1 MNAPMRSSQLRRT
14 SALPRA
20 MKFFLRVLESLRKGS
35 LILSLPDG
43 SVRHYGGAEQGTS
56 AALSIH
62 DDRFAAA
69 VLRNAEIGLAEA
81 YRDGWCTT
89 PDLTK
94 LLMLAIEN
102 EAALN
107 RIFYANPVLNIVY
120 RAAHWLRANTR
131 RGSRRNI
138 AAHYDLSNDFYGQ
151 WLDPTMSYS
160 SAMFSGDATADLK
173 FAQEVKYQ
181 RIIDRLGISH
191 THHVLEI
198 GCGWGGFAE
207 YAARH
212 AGAKVTGITISQA
225 QLDYGLDR
233 IQRAGL
239 TDRVELKFCDYRDV
253 TGEYDR
259 IVSIEMFEAV
269 GERYWAD
276 FFAVVTARLKSKG
289 RALVQTITIADELFA
304 QYRLRV
310 DFIQRYIFPGG
321 MLPSPSRF
329 TAEVKRAGL
338 AVLAQHNFGRDYA
351 DTLRRWRR
359 QFAQK
364 GTELDALGFDGAF
377 QRLWQFY
384 FCYCE
389 AGFDTA
395 RTDVMQIE
403 LGRDFGA

>member
-1 MNAPMRSSQLRRT
+1 MNAPMRSSQLRRI
-14 SALPRA
+14 SVVPRA
-20 MKFFLRVLESLRKGS
+20 MKFFLRLLESLSKGS

>member
-1 MNAPMRSSQLRRT
+1 MNAPMRSSQLRRI
-14 SALPRA
+14 SVVPRA
-20 MKFFLRVLESLRKGS
+20 MKFFLRLLESLSKGS

-43 SVRHYGGAEQGTS
+43 SVRHYGGPEHGTS
-56 AALSIH
+56 AALRIH

-107 RIFYANPVLNIVY
+107 RIFYANPVLNIAY

-212 AGAKVTGITISQA
+212 AGAKVTGITISHA

-233 IQRAGL
+233 IRRAGL

-389 AGFDTA
+389 AGFDSA

>member
-1 MNAPMRSSQLRRT
+1 MNAPMRSSQLRRI
-14 SALPRA
+14 SVVPRA
-20 MKFFLRVLESLRKGS
+20 MKFFLRLLESLSKGS

-364 GTELDALGFDGAF
+364 GMELDALGFDK
-377 QRLWQFY
+377 
-384 FCYCE
+384 
-389 AGFDTA
+389 
-395 RTDVMQIE
+395 
-403 LGRDFGA
+403 

>member
-1 MNAPMRSSQLRRT
+1 MNAPMRSSQLRRI
-14 SALPRA
+14 SVVPRA
-20 MKFFLRVLESLRKGS
+20 MKFFLRLLESLSKGS

-138 AAHYDLSNDFYGQ
+138 AAHYDLGNDFYGQ

>member
-1 MNAPMRSSQLRRT
+1 MNAPMRSSQLRRI
-14 SALPRA
+14 SVVPRA
-20 MKFFLRVLESLRKGS
+20 MKFFLRLLESLSKGS

-43 SVRHYGGAEQGTS
+43 SVRHYGGSEHGTS

-107 RIFYANPVLNIVY
+107 RIFYANPVLSIAY

-329 TAEVKRAGL
+329 TTEVKRAGL

-389 AGFDTA
+389 AGFDSA

>member
-1 MNAPMRSSQLRRT
+1 MNAPMRSSQLRRI
-14 SALPRA
+14 SVVPRA
-20 MKFFLRVLESLRKGS
+20 MKFFLRVLESLSKGS

-389 AGFDTA
+389 AGFDSA

>member
-1 MNAPMRSSQLRRT
+1 MNAPMRSSQLRRI
-14 SALPRA
+14 SVVPRA
-20 MKFFLRVLESLRKGS
+20 MKFFLRVLESLSKGS
-35 LILSLPDG
+35 LILSLPNG
-43 SVRHYGGAEQGTS
+43 SVRRYAGAEHGTS
-56 AALSIH
+56 AALNIH
-62 DDRFAAA
+62 DNRFAAA

-94 LLMLAIEN
+94 LLTLAIEN

-107 RIFYANPVLNIVY
+107 RIFYANPVLNIAY

-138 AAHYDLSNDFYGQ
+138 AAHYDLSNDFYAQ

-173 FAQEVKYQ
+173 FAQELKYQ

-225 QLDYGLDR
+225 QLDYGLAR
-233 IQRAGL
+233 IHRAGL

-253 TGEYDR
+253 TGKYDR

-321 MLPSPSRF
+321 MLPSSSRF

-364 GTELDALGFDGAF
+364 GAQLDALGFDSAF

-389 AGFDTA
+389 AGFDSA

-403 LGRDFGA
+403 LGRDHGA

>member
-107 RIFYANPVLNIVY
+107 RIFYANPVLNIGY

-389 AGFDTA
+389 AGFDSA

>member
-1 MNAPMRSSQLRRT
+1 MNAPMRSSQLRRI
-14 SALPRA
+14 SVVPRA
-20 MKFFLRVLESLRKGS
+20 MKFFLRLLESLSKGS

-43 SVRHYGGAEQGTS
+43 SVRHYGGSEHGTS

-107 RIFYANPVLNIVY
+107 RIFYANPVLNIAY

-212 AGAKVTGITISQA
+212 AGAKVTGITISHA

-233 IQRAGL
+233 IRRAGL

-289 RALVQTITIADELFA
+289 RALGADHHHCRRVVCTIPTSGRLYSALYFSRRHVAQPIALYGRSEARRACRSCAAQFRSGLRGYFA
-304 QYRLRV
+304 PLATPVRTKRHGT
-310 DFIQRYIFPGG
+310 RRPGIRRG
-321 MLPSPSRF
+321 IPAVM
-329 TAEVKRAGL
+329 
-338 AVLAQHNFGRDYA
+338 AVLFLL
-351 DTLRRWRR
+351 LRS
-359 QFAQK
+359 
-364 GTELDALGFDGAF
+364 GF
-377 QRLWQFY
+377 R
-384 FCYCE
+384 
-389 AGFDTA
+389 
-395 RTDVMQIE
+395 
-403 LGRDFGA
+403 

>member
-1 MNAPMRSSQLRRT
+1 MNAPMRSSQLRRI
-14 SALPRA
+14 SVVPRA
-20 MKFFLRVLESLRKGS
+20 MKFFLRLLESLSKGS

-43 SVRHYGGAEQGTS
+43 SVRHYGGSEHGTS

-107 RIFYANPVLNIVY
+107 RIFYANPVLNIAY

-212 AGAKVTGITISQA
+212 AGAKVTGITISHA

-233 IQRAGL
+233 IRRAGL
-239 TDRVELKFCDYRDV
+239 TDQVELKFCDYRDV

-389 AGFDTA
+389 AGFDSA

>member
-1 MNAPMRSSQLRRT
+1 MNAPMRSSQLRRI
-14 SALPRA
+14 SVVPRA
-20 MKFFLRVLESLRKGS
+20 MKFFLRLLESLSKGS

-43 SVRHYGGAEQGTS
+43 SVRHYGGSEHGTS
-56 AALSIH
+56 VALSIH

-81 YRDGWCTT
+81 YRDGWCPT

-94 LLMLAIEN
+94 LLMLVIEN

-107 RIFYANPVLNIVY
+107 RIFYANPVLNIAY

-212 AGAKVTGITISQA
+212 AGAKVTGITISHA

-233 IQRAGL
+233 IRRAGL
-239 TDRVELKFCDYRDV
+239 TDQVELKFCDYRDV
-253 TGEYDR
+253 TSEYDR

>member
-1 MNAPMRSSQLRRT
+1 MNAPMRSSQLRRI
-14 SALPRA
+14 SVVPRA
-20 MKFFLRVLESLRKGS
+20 MKFFLRLLESLSKGS

-43 SVRHYGGAEQGTS
+43 SVRHYGGSEHGTS
-56 AALSIH
+56 AALRIH

-107 RIFYANPVLNIVY
+107 RIFYANPVLNIAY

-212 AGAKVTGITISQA
+212 AGAKVTGITISHA

-233 IQRAGL
+233 IRRAGL

>member
-1 MNAPMRSSQLRRT
+1 MNAPMRSSQLRRI
-14 SALPRA
+14 SVVPRA
-20 MKFFLRVLESLRKGS
+20 MKFFLRLLESLSKGS

-389 AGFDTA
+389 AGFDSA

>member
-1 MNAPMRSSQLRRT
+1 MNAPMRSSQLRRI
-14 SALPRA
+14 SVVPRA
-20 MKFFLRVLESLRKGS
+20 MKFFLRLLESLSKGS

-43 SVRHYGGAEQGTS
+43 SVRHYGGSEHGTS
-56 AALSIH
+56 AALRIH

-107 RIFYANPVLNIVY
+107 RIFYANPVLNIAY

-212 AGAKVTGITISQA
+212 AGAKVTGITISHA

-233 IQRAGL
+233 IRRAGL

-389 AGFDTA
+389 AGFDSA

>member
-1 MNAPMRSSQLRRT
+1 MNAPMRSSQLRRI
-14 SALPRA
+14 SVVPRA
-20 MKFFLRVLESLRKGS
+20 MKFFLRLLESLSKGS

-276 FFAVVTARLKSKG
+276 FFAVVTARLKCKG

-389 AGFDTA
+389 AGFDSA